1 MCIMIKLTF
10 LGTSAGAPTTRR
22 NVTAIAVQLPQRGD
36 AWLFDCGEATQ
47 HQVLRLPLRLS
58 QFQTIFLTHL
68 HGDHVFG
75 LPGLLASR
83 SMQSGSETPV
93 TLYGPRGL
101 AEFVKASLDYS
112 GSQLKYP
119 LDVQIV
125 TEGKIY
131 EDDRFEVWAKPL
143 KHRIPCFGYA
153 IVEKEQ
159 AGTFDVEQAQAL
171 GIPPG
176 PVYGRLK
183 AGKTVTLD
191 DGREI
196 HGADLVGAPRPGRKV
211 VICGDTIFTP
221 NAVDLARDADLLVH
235 EATHLQEDLA
245 LAERAFHSTSV
256 MAAETAK
263 QANANRLILTHFSA
277 RYEGE
282 QGRMDELLQE
292 ARTVFPNTDLARDF
306 LVVEVPARQANPEP
320 PQ

>member
-1 MCIMIKLTF
+1 MIKLTF

-22 NVTAIAVQLPQRGD
+22 NVTAIAMQLPQRSD

-47 HQVLRLPLRLS
+47 HQVLRTPLRLS
-58 QFQTIFLTHL
+58 QFQNIFLTHL

-83 SMQSGSETPV
+83 SMQNSSESAV

-101 AEFVKASLDYS
+101 SEFIKASLDYS

-119 LDVQIV
+119 FNVRVVQ
-125 TEGKIY
+125 EGKIY

-159 AGTFDVEQAQAL
+159 TGTFDVEQAREL

-176 PVYGRLK
+176 PIYGKLK
-183 AGKTVTLD
+183 AGETVTLD
-191 DGREI
+191 DGRTI
-196 HGADLVGAPRPGRKV
+196 DGKALVGAPRPGRKV

-221 NAVDLARDADLLVH
+221 NAVELARDADLLVH

-245 LAERAFHSTSV
+245 LAERAFHSTTL

-263 QANANRLILTHFSA
+263 QANAKRLILTHFSA

-306 LVVEVPARQANPEP
+306 LTVEIPTPEP
-320 PQ
+320 